1 MNISTETLTTLV
13 DEIARLK
20 TRVQEQND
28 QIEKLMDT
36 INGMYDEIEAL
47 ENDNADLKSA
57 LRLLETLS

>member
-1 MNISTETLTTLV
+1 MTESQLINMLT
-13 DEIARLK
+13 DEISRLK
-20 TRVQEQND
+20 TRVQDQDD